1 MCIRDST
8 YLCSGGQIII
18 MPNGRVIV
26 GCSQVILPGG
36 GGPGCHKKRLY
47 VRRSPGNP
55 KTRRKKLYYLEWP
68 SMYTRSSAIRKWYIK
83 KHVVFVRYFVRAPT
97 NTVVS
102 QKLYSDAIVS
112 FSINPPPV
120 VRYSLSCLPSDKN
133 VQRVPIAKKWLRNSK
148 RKKKRERM
156 TCQTDLTHQKPPKTT
171 RPLHLIRQTLIFFN
185 CVCHPTLSMCSM
197 GFNFDH
203 S

>member
-1 MCIRDST
+1 
-8 YLCSGGQIII
+8 

-148 RKKKRERM
+148 RKKSVKGWRVKRTWR
-156 TCQTDLTHQKPPKTT
+156 TKSPLKPKHHCISSVKLWFFLIVFAT
-171 RPLHLIRQTLIFFN
+171 RHFQCAAWASTLITHKHFQKEQKS
-185 CVCHPTLSMCSM
+185 CKER
-197 GFNFDH
+197 
-203 S
+203 